1 MIATMIP
8 AGVSTAVSMTCSAA
22 QPVREVLTE
31 PTVSVER
38 KVVLPN
44 ISWALYQDLQ
54 AAKGD
59 SSNPRYAYD
68 QGALEITM
76 LSHEHEEANR
86 ALARI
91 FETIAEELDIDYHN
105 SGSTTFDRE
114 DLKKALEPDTCFYVQ
129 HADLMRG
136 KPRLDPLTDP
146 PPELVIEVDV
156 SSSSLNKLPIYAG
169 LGVAE
174 IWRWRWQGVSI
185 LRLEHGAYHQQDAS
199 VILPGVTSERL
210 TYLLQA
216 SQQMKRKDWLRE
228 VQAVAHSLT
237 T

>member
-1 MIATMIP
+1 MIATMGST
-8 AGVSTAVSMTCSAA
+8 AVSTAVSGAGSAV
-22 QPVREVLTE
+22 QPAKEITSE
-31 PTVSVER
+31 PTEQVHR
-38 KVVLPN
+38 NVVLRN
-44 ISWALYQDLQ
+44 ISWSLYQQLQ

-59 SSNPRYAYD
+59 TSNPRFAYD
-68 QGALEITM
+68 SGFLEITM
-76 LSHEHEEANR
+76 PSTEHEFANR

-91 FETIAEELDIDYHN
+91 FETIAEELDIDFAN
-105 SGSTTFDRE
+105 LGSTTFDRE

-174 IWRWRWQGVSI
+174 IWRWRLHGVSI

-199 VILPGVTSERL
+199 VILPGVTSEQL

-228 VQAVAHSLT
+228 VQAVANALT